1 MHVFYVFKA
10 NWSNSWDFYSCE
22 SWFATKVIN
31 SSVLNYKEYLNNSF
45 TLIDFFSFEE
55 SSQHNILSKFK
66 LFDITEGVTTKRFK
80 DFFRIL
86 IERIASLL
94 VVFPLRVFTAQTCLT
109 YKHASGN
116 VEKEKSLENGWAFR
130 GEGAAEKVA
139 PTSEQHRGLSDE
151 PWPEDRTINYDG
163 EFVRFII
170 PWKRGTR
177 EKETGEKMDT
187 RNAVFVVRWFMTIQF
202 LSSHF
207 NLLFL
212 PFL

>member
-1 MHVFYVFKA
+1 MFKA

-45 TLIDFFSFEE
+45 TSIDFFFLR
-55 SSQHNILSKFK
+55 HNVLSKFK
-66 LFDITEGVTTKRFK
+66 LSDITEGVATKRFK

-130 GEGAAEKVA
+130 GEGTAEKVA

-177 EKETGEKMDT
+177 RWGEKRT
-187 RNAVFVVRWFMTIQF
+187 QEIPFSSFVALWRFSFYPHILIYSF
-202 LSSHF
+202 F
-207 NLLFL
+207 
-212 PFL
+212 PFYSV